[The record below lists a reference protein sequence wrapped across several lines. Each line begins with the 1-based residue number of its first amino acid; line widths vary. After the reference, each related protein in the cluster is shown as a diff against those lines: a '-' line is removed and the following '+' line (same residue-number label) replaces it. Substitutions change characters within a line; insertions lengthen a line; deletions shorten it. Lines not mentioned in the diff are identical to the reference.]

1 MIQNRTLKPAP
12 FYFRLAF
19 AIQTLM
25 WCFPPSLSAYFNI
38 SLFPVDS
45 TRLEQ
50 ASGKNTK
57 PAEYPVKGIAVK
69 KIVIDAGHG
78 GHDPG
83 CLGPNI
89 YEKDIAL
96 GIALKLA
103 TAISTQHPD
112 VQVILT
118 RNDDTFIPL
127 HERAQIA
134 NRAAADLFISIHCNY
149 IRKATHVNGSETY
162 VLGPHKLEENLQVA
176 LRENSVVLHEENYE
190 SVYGYDP
197 NSPEATII
205 MSMYQNAYLEQSILF
220 ADKVEKHMETSANRH
235 SRGVK
240 QAGFLV
246 LRETTMPSVLIETG
260 FLSNSQEV
268 DYLRTEDGQQQ
279 IAGAILDAFSD
290 YKSDLEGGTSTQ
302 TTTAKPVPAP
312 PPPPA
317 AVPVASP
324 PAQTKENTSPAP
336 SPQSPPPVYTAPAS
350 APYKG
355 IIFRVQVAAS
365 ATLLDLRTGAWAQVT
380 YPIEIVTENGMTK
393 YQIPASSGLWQAQQ
407 IQQQMRDLGFSDAF
421 IVAYQYGQ
429 KITVNDA
436 KQQLGIH

>member
-1 MIQNRTLKPAP
+1 M
-12 FYFRLAF
+12 
-19 AIQTLM
+19 
-25 WCFPPSLSAYFNI
+25 
-38 SLFPVDS
+38 
-45 TRLEQ
+45 EQ
-50 ASGKNTK
+50 VSDKNTK
-57 PAEYPVKGIAVK
+57 PEEYPVKGIAVK

-83 CLGPNI
+83 CLGPNS
-89 YEKDIAL
+89 YEKEIAL

-103 TAISTQHPD
+103 AAISAQHPD
-112 VQVILT
+112 IQVVLT
-118 RNDDTFIPL
+118 RNDDTFVPL

-220 ADKVEKHMETSANRH
+220 ADKVEKHIETSANRH

-260 FLSNSQEV
+260 FLSNTQEEG
-268 DYLRTEDGQQQ
+268 YLRTDEGQQQ
-279 IAGAILDAFSD
+279 IAGAILAALSD
-290 YKSDLEGGTSTQ
+290 YKSDLEGTPSKTVIA
-302 TTTAKPVPAP
+302 AKPSP

-317 AVPVASP
+317 TTRAASP
-324 PAQTKENTSPAP
+324 PAQTNGRPSTTPPA
-336 SPQSPPPVYTAPAS
+336 YTAPATS
-350 APYKG
+350 PYKG
-355 IIFRVQVAAS
+355 IVFRVQVAAS
-365 ATLLDLRTGAWAQVT
+365 STLLDLRTGTWSQVT

-407 IQQQMRDLGFSDAF
+407 IQQQMRGLGFSDAF

-429 KITVNDA
+429 KISVDAA
-436 KQQLGIH
+436 KQQLGIQ